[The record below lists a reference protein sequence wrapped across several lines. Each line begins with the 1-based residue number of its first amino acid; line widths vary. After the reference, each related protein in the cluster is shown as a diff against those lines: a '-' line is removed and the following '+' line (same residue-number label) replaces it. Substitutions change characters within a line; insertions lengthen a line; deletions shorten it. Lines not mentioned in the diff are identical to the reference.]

1 MMNFKTLAAI
11 ALLTCAANVQADEI
25 LVDTND
31 LHAAISAQLAEGLEA
46 MQQDLNDDVNAML
59 VATESEKETTANVQH
74 SE

>member
-1 MMNFKTLAAI
+1 MMNLKTLATV
-11 ALLTCAANVQADEI
+11 ALLACTANVHADEI
-25 LVDTND
+25 VVDTND

-59 VATESEKETTANVQH
+59 VATESDKETTANVQH